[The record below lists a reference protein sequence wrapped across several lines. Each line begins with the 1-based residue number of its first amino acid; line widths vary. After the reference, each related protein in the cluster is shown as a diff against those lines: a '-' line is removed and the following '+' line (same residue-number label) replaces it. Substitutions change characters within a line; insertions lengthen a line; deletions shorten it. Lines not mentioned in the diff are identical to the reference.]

1 MKNKYFQQKIH
12 RIHTKKAEYVR
23 KTHIF
28 RLNYSNMPPP
38 DFVNAYPKI
47 HP

>member
-1 MKNKYFQQKIH
+1 MFCHKKSNAFHEGKHCFMNKE
-12 RIHTKKAEYVR
+12 R
-23 KTHIF
+23 
-28 RLNYSNMPPP
+28 MPP